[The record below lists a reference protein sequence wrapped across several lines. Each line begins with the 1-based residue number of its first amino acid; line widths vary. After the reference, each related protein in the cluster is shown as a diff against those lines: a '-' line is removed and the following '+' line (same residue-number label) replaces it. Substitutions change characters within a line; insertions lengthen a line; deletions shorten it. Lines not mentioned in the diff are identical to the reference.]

1 MIRILDQMYQLAILN
16 KIMQIKK
23 IFLLVLTFSFLSTFV
38 FANFEAEEKFVSNF
52 ADNAISILGNDN
64 LNISQKNLQ
73 FTDLVMSSIDMN
85 LISKFV
91 LSKYWKIASQEQ
103 RDVYIKA
110 FEEYFISSYANKLD
124 QYSGEKIVI
133 VSSDAA
139 KKFVIVKSNIVRD
152 GADTLKIELD
162 WRLLT
167 RDGQTK
173 IIDLSIEGISLIVAQ
188 REEFQSYLS
197 NNDGDLD
204 ALINKLRSINN
215 KN

>member
-1 MIRILDQMYQLAILN
+1 
-16 KIMQIKK
+16 MQIKK
-23 IFLLVLTFSFLSTFV
+23 IIILVLSFSLINTFV

-52 ADNAISILGNDN
+52 ADNAISILGNESLD
-64 LNISQKNLQ
+64 IDQKNLQ

>member
-1 MIRILDQMYQLAILN
+1 
-16 KIMQIKK
+16 
-23 IFLLVLTFSFLSTFV
+23 
-38 FANFEAEEKFVSNF
+38 
-52 ADNAISILGNDN
+52 
-64 LNISQKNLQ
+64 
-73 FTDLVMSSIDMN
+73 MN

>member
-1 MIRILDQMYQLAILN
+1 
-16 KIMQIKK
+16 MQIKK
-23 IFLLVLTFSFLSTFV
+23 IIILVLSFSLINTFV

-52 ADNAISILGNDN
+52 ADNAISILGNESLDIN
-64 LNISQKNLQ
+64 QKNLQ

-103 RDVYIKA
+103 RDVYINA

>member
-1 MIRILDQMYQLAILN
+1 
-16 KIMQIKK
+16 MQIKK
-23 IFLLVLTFSFLSTFV
+23 IIILVLSFSLINTFV

-52 ADNAISILGNDN
+52 ADNAISILGNESLDIN
-64 LNISQKNLQ
+64 QKNLQ

-139 KKFVIVKSNIVRD
+139 KKFIIVKSNIVRD

>member
-1 MIRILDQMYQLAILN
+1 
-16 KIMQIKK
+16 MQIRK
-23 IFLLVLTFSFLSTFV
+23 ILILFLSFSLLNTFA
-38 FANFEAEEKFVSNF
+38 FANFKAEEKFVSNF
-52 ADNAISILGNDN
+52 ADNAINILGNESLDAN
-64 LNISQKNLQ
+64 QKNLQ
-73 FTDLVMSSIDMN
+73 FTELVMSSIDMN

-91 LSKYWKIASQEQ
+91 LSKYWKTASQEQ
-103 RDVYIKA
+103 KVAYLNA

-124 QYSGEKIVI
+124 QYSGEKIII

-188 REEFQSYLS
+188 REEFQSFL
-197 NNDGDLD
+197 NNNNGDLD

-215 KN
+215 KS